1 MQGAQYTEYTEQNN
15 GQIQNVLIVQ
25 YSIKVHSS
33 SNCLGS
39 EKNKQKTIGMQFEKM
54 SMGGQ

>member
-1 MQGAQYTEYTEQNN
+1 MQGAQYTEQNN

-33 SNCLGS
+33 SNCIGS
-39 EKNKQKTIGMQFEKM
+39 EKKKKTIGMQFEKM